1 MSIAPTMSTEQLL
14 DHFASWLRSS
24 LNLNK
29 LQEDSLT
36 NRFVIESMLE
46 NQGQTLK
53 RLSAIEQQLDQ
64 FENLLSTYATQQEHI
79 MSAKFSELL
88 TAIASTGIAIIEK
101 VNSETAEVVAA
112 LEKAK
117 EGATPEEIQS
127 AIDKINAL
135 NSTVGDAVAG
145 IIPTV
150 ESPTLPTPPTQE
162 VPVPQ
167 PEPAPV
173 PDLEVPVTI
182 APSLEGV
189 GVDGGSSIAIDPA
202 V

>member
-1 MSIAPTMSTEQLL
+1 MSTEQLL
-14 DHFASWLRSS
+14 DHFVSWLRSS

-53 RLSAIEQQLDQ
+53 RLSAIEQQLDR

-88 TAIASTGIAIIEK
+88 TAIESTGIAIIEK

-117 EGATPEEIQS
+117 EGATKEGATPDEIQS

-135 NSTVGDAVAG
+135 KSTVGDAING

-167 PEPAPV
+167 PEAAPV
-173 PDLEVPVTI
+173 PDLAVPVTI
-182 APSLEGV
+182 SPSLGGV

>member
-1 MSIAPTMSTEQLL
+1 
-14 DHFASWLRSS
+14 
-24 LNLNK
+24 
-29 LQEDSLT
+29 
-36 NRFVIESMLE
+36 
-46 NQGQTLK
+46 
-53 RLSAIEQQLDQ
+53 
-64 FENLLSTYATQQEHI
+64 

-88 TAIASTGIAIIEK
+88 TAIADTGIAIIEK

-150 ESPTLPTPPTQE
+150 ESPTLPTPPTEE
-162 VPVPQ
+162 VLVPQ
-167 PEPAPV
+167 PEAAPVPV

-189 GVDGGSSIAIDPA
+189 GVDGGSSIEIDPA